1 MRTAISRL
9 GKHPA
14 FREVLRYLV
23 GGTFITLVAQLLYLG
38 GLQLA
43 LQPQLSWALSFVCG
57 IIMGYVVHGRYVFR
71 AEVRRHHWLTFP
83 AGYLLRFAI
92 GELLL
97 WAGLAI
103 GLTAGWAGFIT
114 NIIMAPLGF
123 LLLRLVLKG
132 EARSRG
138 RPPEN
143 RATS

>member
-1 MRTAISRL
+1 MRIAIFRL
-9 GKHPA
+9 SKHPA
-14 FREVLRYLV
+14 LREVLRYLV
-23 GGTFITLVAQLLYLG
+23 GGSGITLATHLLYLG

-43 LQPQLSWALSFVCG
+43 LQPQLSWGLSFACG

-71 AEVRRHHWLTFP
+71 AQVRRHHWLTFP
-83 AGYLLRFAI
+83 ASYLLRFAI

-132 EARSRG
+132 EARSLSKTTHDRL
-138 RPPEN
+138 
-143 RATS
+143 